1 VLMASALS
9 RCVGAAVLV
18 LLLWTAVDWALI

>member
-1 VLMASALS
+1 MASALS

-18 LLLWTAVDWALI
+18 LLLWAAVDWALI